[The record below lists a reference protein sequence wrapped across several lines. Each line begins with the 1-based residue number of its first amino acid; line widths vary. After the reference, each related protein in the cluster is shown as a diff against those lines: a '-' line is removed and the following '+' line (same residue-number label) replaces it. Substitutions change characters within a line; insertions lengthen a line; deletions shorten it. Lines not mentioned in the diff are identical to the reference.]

1 MPMFYFDPTIILLIP
16 AIILSIWAQC
26 KVQSGFRRYANVY
39 SRSGMTG
46 AQVARKLLDANG
58 IHDVGIQRVTG
69 NLTDHYHPTKKM
81 LYLSD
86 SVYGESSVA
95 AISVAAHEVGHAIQ
109 HSVGYKPLNIR
120 SMLVPAAN
128 IGSNASWILLIL
140 GLIFSIDPL
149 VQLGIVLF
157 TCVVLFQVVTL
168 PVEFNASSRALQQVA
183 YYGILSSDEL
193 AGGKK
198 VLSAAAWTYVAAAV
212 MSILQLL
219 RLLLIFAG
227 NRE

>member
-1 MPMFYFDPTIILLIP
+1 MPIFYFDPTIVILIP
-16 AIILSIWAQC
+16 AIILSIWAQV
-26 KVQSGFRRYANVY
+26 KVQSNFNRFAKVY

-46 AQVARKLLDANG
+46 AQVAKKLLDANG
-58 IHDVGIQRVTG
+58 IHDVGIERVAG
-69 NLTDHYHPTKKM
+69 SMTDHYHPTKKM
-81 LYLSD
+81 LYLSET
-86 SVYGESSVA
+86 VYGSSTIA

-109 HSVGYKPLNIR
+109 HNVGYKPLSIR
-120 SMLVPAAN
+120 SMLVPVAT
-128 IGSNASWILLIL
+128 IGSNASWILLII
-140 GLIFSIDPL
+140 GLIFAWPPL
-149 VQLGIVLF
+149 VELGIVLF
-157 TCVVLFQVVTL
+157 SCAVLFQIVTL

-193 AGGKK
+193 YGGKK

-212 MSILQLL
+212 MSILELL